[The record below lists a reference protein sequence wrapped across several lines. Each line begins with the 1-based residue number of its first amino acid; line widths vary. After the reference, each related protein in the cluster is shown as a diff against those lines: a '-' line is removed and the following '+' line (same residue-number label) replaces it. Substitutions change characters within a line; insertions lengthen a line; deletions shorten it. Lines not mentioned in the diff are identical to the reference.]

1 LTEYKADLLDHNIT
15 LSIHLTRKGNGSEYP
30 SFLDFSLTTYQ
41 NQSFAYTYP
50 QINSRL
56 DYSNLIRE
64 DDGYRPGGV
73 DTSYP
78 QKMLLVRSPESLERR
93 KTEDE
98 ERYGMVSMRSSGG
111 RWPVQRGS
119 VRYDFEEDG
128 QVGKEEYD
136 FEIEFPM

>member
-1 LTEYKADLLDHNIT
+1 M
-15 LSIHLTRKGNGSEYP
+15 TRKGNGSEYP
-30 SFLDFSLTTYQ
+30 SFLDVSLTTYQ

-50 QINSRL
+50 QINSKL

-78 QKMLLVRSPESLERR
+78 HKMLLVRSQESLERR
-93 KTEDE
+93 KRDE
-98 ERYGMVSMRSSGG
+98 EDRHEIISMSMSGRG

-128 QVGKEEYD
+128 KVGKAEYD

>member
-1 LTEYKADLLDHNIT
+1 M
-15 LSIHLTRKGNGSEYP
+15 TRKGNGSEYP
-30 SFLDFSLTTYQ
+30 SFLDISLTTYQ

-50 QINSRL
+50 QINSKL

-64 DDGYRPGGV
+64 DDDYRPGGV

-78 QKMLLVRSPESLERR
+78 QKMLLVQSQESLERWKR
-93 KTEDE
+93 NEE
-98 ERYGMVSMRSSGG
+98 ERYEVTMSMSGNGG
-111 RWPVQRGS
+111 RWPVQRGT
-119 VRYDFEEDG
+119 VRYDFEEAE

>member
-1 LTEYKADLLDHNIT
+1 V
-15 LSIHLTRKGNGSEYP
+15 
-30 SFLDFSLTTYQ
+30 SLTAYQ

-50 QINSRL
+50 QINSKL

-78 QKMLLVRSPESLERR
+78 QKMLLVRSQESLERR
-93 KTEDE
+93 RRDE
-98 ERYGMVSMRSSGG
+98 EERHGMVSMTMSGRG
-111 RWPVQRGS
+111 WWPVQRGE

-136 FEIEFPM
+136 FEIEFPT

>member
-1 LTEYKADLLDHNIT
+1 
-15 LSIHLTRKGNGSEYP
+15 LTRKGNGSEYP
-30 SFLDFSLTTYQ
+30 SFLDVSLTTYQ

-50 QINSRL
+50 QINSKL

-64 DDGYRPGGV
+64 DDDYRPGGV

-78 QKMLLVRSPESLERR
+78 QKMLLVRSQESLERR
-93 KTEDE
+93 KRDE
-98 ERYGMVSMRSSGG
+98 EDRHDMFSMSSGG

>member
-1 LTEYKADLLDHNIT
+1 
-15 LSIHLTRKGNGSEYP
+15 
-30 SFLDFSLTTYQ
+30 LTTYQ

-50 QINSRL
+50 QINSKL

-64 DDGYRPGGV
+64 DDEYRPGGV

-78 QKMLLVRSPESLERR
+78 QKMLLVQSQESLERR
-93 KTEDE
+93 KRDE
-98 ERYGMVSMRSSGG
+98 ENRHEMFSMSMSGRG

-136 FEIEFPM
+136 FEVEFPM

>member
-1 LTEYKADLLDHNIT
+1 
-15 LSIHLTRKGNGSEYP
+15 
-30 SFLDFSLTTYQ
+30 LTTYQ

-50 QINSRL
+50 QINSKL

-64 DDGYRPGGV
+64 DDEYRSGGV

-78 QKMLLVRSPESLERR
+78 QKMLLVQSQESLERR
-93 KTEDE
+93 RRDE
-98 ERYGMVSMRSSGG
+98 AGRYETFSMSSGG

-136 FEIEFPM
+136 FEVEFPM